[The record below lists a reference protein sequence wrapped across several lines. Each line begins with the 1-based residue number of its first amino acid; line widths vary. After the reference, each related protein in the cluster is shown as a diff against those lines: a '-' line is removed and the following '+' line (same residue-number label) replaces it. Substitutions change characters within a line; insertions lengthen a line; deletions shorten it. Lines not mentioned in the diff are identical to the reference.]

1 MLITSAILLG
11 IKVLLGI
18 IALFL
23 SDEAYEGVG
32 AFLFVVKLILSIVA
46 IVFIFICSKILIG
59 IIASICLILAV
70 VSFFIS
76 LSEEYLPASILN
88 IIGLL
93 GNVACIVLIFCL

>member
-11 IKVLLGI
+11 IKVLLSI

-32 AFLFVVKLILSIVA
+32 VFLFVVKLILSIVA

-59 IIASICLILAV
+59 IILSICLVLGV

-76 LSEEYLPASILN
+76 LS
-88 IIGLL
+88 
-93 GNVACIVLIFCL
+93 F